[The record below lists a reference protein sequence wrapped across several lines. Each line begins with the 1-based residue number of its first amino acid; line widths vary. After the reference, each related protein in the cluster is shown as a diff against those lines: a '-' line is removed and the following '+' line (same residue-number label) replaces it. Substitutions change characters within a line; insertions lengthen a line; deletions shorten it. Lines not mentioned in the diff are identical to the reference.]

1 MKEEYLVDLESQ
13 KTLLKA
19 INRFTCAQHR
29 LDASHARSTIRRISG
44 KGLAIFAVTLIPALF
59 LILYEAKPE
68 SGYDYPSRYLIQN
81 IQGDKIDTWAYWNVM
96 DTEIFAVNIVNADA
110 VSGEKL
116 DAIKDAILSKE
127 SIEIEDYLL
136 HKAPKGSSSVYYV
149 GWQGAIDAI
158 SADTEF
164 PIPRNFVILE
174 SPRREG
180 EITIYLST
188 DVDSDGYTGYTKST
202 VDEGHILKSSITIY
216 NVDELSADQ
225 IGTITRHEF
234 GHALGLGHSS
244 APEDLMAPKIVTPY
258 PYISS
263 CNIDAISALY
273 NGKTASEVTCSK

>member
-1 MKEEYLVDLESQ
+1 MKVMTIDDHAGIFVEYSDCTYKRKQNKKHHTV
-13 KTLLKA
+13 
-19 INRFTCAQHR
+19 
-29 LDASHARSTIRRISG
+29 
-44 KGLAIFAVTLIPALF
+44 F
-59 LILYEAKPE
+59 LISIVALSACVGYCSHEFMLLTNLVLHGNSSQYVTQYLKGDTVGTWNPWHLAQNEA
-68 SGYDYPSRYLIQN
+68 LTIN
-81 IQGDKIDTWAYWNVM
+81 IINSDV
-96 DTEIFAVNIVNADA
+96 
-110 VSGEKL
+110 VSNEKL

-127 SIEIEDYLL
+127 SVEVEDYLL
-136 HKAPKGSSSVYYV
+136 HKAPKGSSSIYYV

-202 VDEGHILKSSITIY
+202 VDEGYTLKSSIIIY

-225 IGTITRHEF
+225 LGTITRHEF